1 MAIDSGLYICLATI
15 LYVITSDFWLDIA
28 LSLQLYIE
36 SWTHVIEF

>member
-28 LSLQLYIE
+28 LRLQLYIE